1 MGLGCG
7 GEGADSFWAPG
18 IVRRPRRKGRSGF
31 RLESLARRR
40 SRRASQAVVPARAR
54 GLQRVARPVQPGSR
68 AQSRRQGQRAPLASF
83 PCPAETRRS
92 GSEAR
97 GTRPPARRPRCPGA
111 PRSRALGGVPRPRAR
126 CTAFPGRWGSPGRSV
141 GRVSSLPL
149 GEEAPGFAGQGLA
162 CGRPGAPN
170 QPEPPIAALAAAA
183 TAAAPAAAC
192 SAVAAVPARRGEV
205 RGRFQKLGLH
215 CSLGK
220 LGFLLPVK
228 SRGDLGKGVDL
239 ESLCLRL
246 LPESEGGMS

>member
-1 MGLGCG
+1 M
-7 GEGADSFWAPG
+7 
-18 IVRRPRRKGRSGF
+18 
-31 RLESLARRR
+31 
-40 SRRASQAVVPARAR
+40 
-54 GLQRVARPVQPGSR
+54 
-68 AQSRRQGQRAPLASF
+68 
-83 PCPAETRRS
+83 
-92 GSEAR
+92 
-97 GTRPPARRPRCPGA
+97 
-111 PRSRALGGVPRPRAR
+111 
-126 CTAFPGRWGSPGRSV
+126 
-141 GRVSSLPL
+141 

-192 SAVAAVPARRGEV
+192 SAVAAVPARGGEV

-215 CSLGK
+215 GSLGK

-246 LPESEGGMS
+246 LPESEGEMSGSVGVVQDTAKDRKVGMRSWENGCSNYKHCGAPGTIYFGFLCYLGVY

>member
-111 PRSRALGGVPRPRAR
+111 PLEPSAWRRPPAARPVHSVPRALGIARALRGARELTPFGRRGSRVRGSGPGLRSPRGPKPAGASYCRLS
-126 CTAFPGRWGSPGRSV
+126 CGGD
-141 GRVSSLPL
+141 SS
-149 GEEAPGFAGQGLA
+149 GA
-162 CGRPGAPN
+162 CGCVLCCCRCA
-170 QPEPPIAALAAAA
+170 
-183 TAAAPAAAC
+183 
-192 SAVAAVPARRGEV
+192 SSWRRGEGAFPEV
-205 RGRFQKLGLH
+205 GA
-215 CSLGK
+215 SLQPGETWI
-220 LGFLLPVK
+220 FAAREEP
-228 SRGDLGKGVDL
+228 R
-239 ESLCLRL
+239 
-246 LPESEGGMS
+246 

>member
-1 MGLGCG
+1 MSPQGRAGCSASPG
-7 GEGADSFWAPG
+7 RSSPGRGPRAAVRDSAPRSPPSPVPRRRG
-18 IVRRPRRKGRSGF
+18 VRVRRR
-31 RLESLARRR
+31 EEH
-40 SRRASQAVVPARAR
+40 
-54 GLQRVARPVQPGSR
+54 
-68 AQSRRQGQRAPLASF
+68 APLLAA
-83 PCPAETRRS
+83 PA
-92 GSEAR
+92 A
-97 GTRPPARRPRCPGA
+97 PALH
-111 PRSRALGGVPRPRAR
+111 RSRALGGVPRPRAR

-192 SAVAAVPARRGEV
+192 SAVAAVPARGGEV